1 MSRSIP
7 KKRGNVKP
15 VKRKKPARYT
25 QKVDSLGRRY
35 TTDNKSG
42 KRVSNEL
49 WERERAKSR
58 PKAKS
63 KSAPKVKAPKARAK
77 SRQPAEPPVSIPRNI
92 FDVWDIPNAEWKR
105 EHEKPVSPLADHAW
119 TPEDEAWLD
128 DDIKDVLFPYEKAE
142 REAEI
147 AFREQQE
154 LAFRAAKTER
164 DKELLSNA
172 EEFIPTT
179 RIKGFA
185 EGLLERAERYPRVKR
200 ALEKASAWADLE
212 RAVVIEEGN
221 HPTKLEAIRGR
232 FLHAIEQDEDIESVV
247 GDLAD
252 MFEEEVHDIYEIYF
266 SPEVA

>member
-15 VKRKKPARYT
+15 AKGKKPARYT
-25 QKVDSLGRRY
+25 QKVDALGRRY
-35 TTDNKSG
+35 TTDNKTG

-49 WERERAKSR
+49 WERERAKFR

-63 KSAPKVKAPKARAK
+63 KSTPKSKAPKTRTNV
-77 SRQPAEPPVSIPRNI
+77 RPPAEQPVSIPRNI
-92 FDVWDIPNAEWKR
+92 FDVWDIPNAEWKKT
-105 EHEKPVSPLADHAW
+105 HDPVTYKPIKPLSEQDW
-119 TPEDEAWLD
+119 EPEEWVDEDED
-128 DDIKDVLFPYEKAE
+128 LFVYEKE
-142 REAEI
+142 QIEA
-147 AFREQQE
+147 E
-154 LAFRAAKTER
+154 LAFRRAKAER
-164 DKELLSNA
+164 DRELLQNA

-179 RIKGFA
+179 RIKGFS
-185 EGLLERAERYPRVKR
+185 ESIVERAERYPRVKR
-200 ALEKASAWADLE
+200 ALTLATNYATTE
-212 RAVVIEEGN
+212 RDEVTEAQVHGRP
-221 HPTKLEAIRGR
+221 PTKYEHIRSR